1 MSARQKQQS
10 SSPEVSRL
18 EELFGLMIEQV
29 QDVVMAG
36 VHARTNGTH
45 HHPKTYPGY
54 SQWAETVRALR
65 DVTVPLGWS
74 PTDKNNFPLCVH
86 DDRLLAIAVQTGDR
100 ETGTTGIPSN
110 RAPKGASTE
119 HAVAVNVRQ
128 LSLFEAEEIPL
139 LPSASDGADH
149 IMWIL
154 LYHVAHNE
162 VRFELSL
169 PSKMVG
175 GKIRSWQE
183 RIIFPAIS
191 LDGTQINFGDDDGP
205 EFDVSVERKG

>member
-1 MSARQKQQS
+1 MSAHQQQQS
-10 SSPEVSRL
+10 SSPDISRL
-18 EELFGLMIEQV
+18 EELFGLTIEQV
-29 QDVVMAG
+29 QDVIMAG
-36 VHARTNGTH
+36 VHARTNGTP

-54 SQWAETVRALR
+54 AQWAETVRSLR
-65 DVTVPLGWS
+65 DVVVPLGWAV
-74 PTDKNNFPLCVH
+74 TDKNNFPLCVH
-86 DDRLLAIAVQTGDR
+86 EERVLSIAVQTGDR

-119 HAVAVNVRQ
+119 AAVAVNVKQ
-128 LSLFEAEEIPL
+128 LSLFEAEDIPI
-139 LPSASDGADH
+139 LPSATDDARH

-154 LYHVAHNE
+154 LYHVAQNE

-169 PSKMVG
+169 PSKIVG

-183 RIIFPAIS
+183 RIIFPAIP
-191 LDGTQINFGDDDGP
+191 LGETQINFGDDDGP

>member
-1 MSARQKQQS
+1 MSAHQQQQS
-10 SSPEVSRL
+10 SSPEISRL
-18 EELFGLMIEQV
+18 EELFGLTIEQV
-29 QDVVMAG
+29 QDVIMVG
-36 VHARTNGTH
+36 VHARTSGTR

-54 SQWAETVRALR
+54 AQWAETVRALR
-65 DVTVPLGWS
+65 DAVVPLGWAA
-74 PTDKNNFPLCVH
+74 TDKNNFPLCVN
-86 DDRLLAIAVQTGDR
+86 DGRGLSVAVQTGDR

-119 HAVAVNVRQ
+119 QAVAVNMRQ
-128 LSLFEAEEIPL
+128 FSLFEAEDLPM
-139 LPSASDGADH
+139 LPSATDDARH

-154 LYHVAHNE
+154 LYHVAQNE

-183 RIIFPAIS
+183 RIIFPAIP
-191 LDGTQINFGDDDGP
+191 LDETQIYFGDDDGP